1 MADTCDRCRF
11 WPLSGY
17 NGGKIGDRYYGIGG
31 SGTDG
36 SVSDCR
42 RHAPTR
48 DTSRPDADLFGSGRW
63 PTTGRGHWCG
73 DFEARPEV
81 EAS

>member
-36 SVSDCR
+36 SWAAAWAFRVTL
-42 RHAPTR
+42 A
-48 DTSRPDADLFGSGRW
+48 
-63 PTTGRGHWCG
+63 
-73 DFEARPEV
+73 V
-81 EAS
+81 